1 MRRVFGDHWKAPS
14 SAPAPIAHGAARG
27 GRGQAHGV
35 RLPRLRSG
43 ARGGL
48 GLVTT
53 LAIVAC
59 AAAPAPV
66 STESPDETAAPTAAP
81 SAPAETALS
90 TAETGPVAG
99 VPCSLGVPLNLGP
112 ELNAPGFDGGPTPSS
127 DGLRL
132 YFVSDRS
139 GSQGG
144 DIWVSE
150 RPAADG
156 AFGSP
161 ENLGPGVN
169 GDGNEGAPSLSR
181 DELLI
186 VFDRDD
192 GGIWA
197 ATRPAIDAPFGDA
210 ERLAGSVNIPFAGFP
225 ALSADGLTLHFASQ
239 REGGQGGMDL
249 WRASREATG
258 DPFGAVENLGSSVNG
273 PLDDAMATVSAND
286 LRIVF
291 ASRREGGMGDW
302 DLWMADRPDVESD
315 FGSPV
320 NLGPDVN
327 TEGFEGRPH
336 LSSDGAVLM
345 FMSDRPGGQGAVD
358 LWEVTI
364 DCSTG

>member
-1 MRRVFGDHWKAPS
+1 MKRVFANHRDAPR
-14 SAPAPIAHGAARG
+14 SAAGPIAHGTARG
-27 GRGQAHGV
+27 RTGIDYGARFPRSRSGV
-35 RLPRLRSG
+35 RV
-43 ARGGL
+43 GL
-48 GLVTT
+48 GLVVS
-53 LAIVAC
+53 LAMVAC
-59 AAAPAPV
+59 AGAPAPA
-66 STESPDETAAPTAAP
+66 STESPDETAFP
-81 SAPAETALS
+81 SAPAETARS

-99 VPCSLGVPLNLGP
+99 ALCSFGVPTNLGA
-112 ELNAPGFDGGPTPSS
+112 ELNAPGFDGGPTPSF

-150 RPAADG
+150 RPAPDG

-169 GDGNEGAPSLSR
+169 GEGNEGAPSLSR
-181 DELLI
+181 DELVI

-192 GGIWA
+192 GGIWS
-197 ATRPAIDAPFGDA
+197 ATRPAISAPFGTA
-210 ERLAGSVNIPFAGFP
+210 ERLSGSVNIPFAGFP
-225 ALSADGLTLHFASQ
+225 ALSADGLTLHFASA

-249 WRASREATG
+249 WRATRGATAE
-258 DPFGAVENLGSSVNG
+258 PFGAVENLGSSVNG
-273 PLDDAMATVSAND
+273 PLDDAMATVSADN

-291 ASRREGGMGDW
+291 ASIREGGMGDW
-302 DLWMADRPDVESD
+302 DLWMAVRPNAETG

-320 NLGPDVN
+320 NLGPDLN

-336 LSSDGAVLM
+336 LTSDGSVLM

-358 LWEVTI
+358 LWQVTI
-364 DCSTG
+364 DCSTD